1 MQQNEKFKDWLFRYQ
16 SFYRVRRTDK
26 SKRRFLSALVADISD
41 MREDV
46 QVIEYN
52 RHEKYASR
60 NVYVGDIEKADQII
74 CTYYDTPIQHFGP
87 YVLFDRKEQEKRTTS
102 FIVASSVLLLLAGIA
117 GTLLYMRYAS
127 GAADLIS
134 VRTLFIAL
142 AYGVYFYLFG
152 KIAKGSANR
161 KTLIRNTSSVLAM
174 LAMISEAKGEKTA
187 FAFVDEG
194 SFGDSGLEAM
204 RTPNNKKAKI
214 FFLDCV
220 GADAPLHVRGNDFS
234 REKLSALQIDHQPSD
249 ETITYI
255 FSAKTS
261 EKEQKTQFYLD
272 KSDLSRKNL
281 NMENITRVME
291 LCR

>member
-26 SKRRFLSALVADISD
+26 SKQRFLSALVADISD
-41 MREDV
+41 MRKDV

-52 RHEKYASR
+52 RHKKYASR
-60 NVYVGDIEKADQII
+60 NIYVGDIEKADRII

-87 YVLFDRKEQEKRTTS
+87 YVLFDREAQEKRTTS
-102 FIVASSVLLLLAGIA
+102 FIIVSSVLLIMAGIA
-117 GTLLYMRYAS
+117 GTLLYTQYAS
-127 GAADLIS
+127 DAFDVLS
-134 VRTLFIAL
+134 LRTLLTGL
-142 AYGVYFYLFG
+142 AYGIYFYLLG
-152 KIAKGSANR
+152 KVTKGLPKR
-161 KTLIRNTSSVLAM
+161 RTLIRNTSSVLAM

-194 SFGDSGLEAM
+194 IFGESGLEAM
-204 RTPNNKKAKI
+204 LTPQNKKAKI

-220 GADAPLHVRGNDFS
+220 GADAPLHVIGNDVS
-234 REKLSALQIDHQPSD
+234 KAKLSELSIDHQSSD
-249 ETITYI
+249 ERITYI

-261 EKEQKTQFYLD
+261 EKEKKTSFYLD
-272 KSDLSRKNL
+272 RADLDRKTL
-281 NMENITRVME
+281 NMENIEKVME

>member
-26 SKRRFLSALVADISD
+26 SKRRFLSALVADISE

-117 GTLLYMRYAS
+117 GTLVYMRYAS

-142 AYGVYFYLFG
+142 AYGIYFYLFG
-152 KIAKGSANR
+152 KITKGLPSR
-161 KTLIRNTSSVLAM
+161 RTVVRNTSSILTL
-174 LAMISEAKGEKTA
+174 LAMINETKDEKTA

-204 RTPNNKKAKI
+204 RAPKNKKAKI

-220 GADAPLHVRGNDFS
+220 GADAPLHVIGNDVS
-234 REKLSALQIDHQPSD
+234 KAKLSELSIDHQSSD
-249 ETITYI
+249 ERINYI

-281 NMENITRVME
+281 NMENITKVME
-291 LCR
+291 LFR

>member
-52 RHEKYASR
+52 RHKKYASR
-60 NVYVGDIEKADQII
+60 NVYVGDIEKADQVI

-102 FIVASSVLLLLAGIA
+102 FIIVSSILLILAGIA

-127 GAADLIS
+127 GAVNLIS
-134 VRTLFIAL
+134 VHTLFVAL
-142 AYGVYFYLFG
+142 AYGVYFYLLG
-152 KIAKGSANR
+152 KITKGSANR

-194 SFGDSGLEAM
+194 SFGESGLDAM
-204 RTPNNKKAKI
+204 RVSKNKKAKI

-220 GADAPLHVRGNDFS
+220 GADAPLHVRGNGFS
-234 REKLSALQIDHQPSD
+234 QEKLSALQIDHQPSN
-249 ETITYI
+249 EKTTYI

-261 EKEQKTQFYLD
+261 EKEQKMQFYLD
-272 KSDLSRKNL
+272 KSDLNRKNL
-281 NMENITRVME
+281 NMENITKVME